1 MEYLFRKAPRTL
13 GQMAVPEYVTESV
26 FIKAIN
32 LIL

>member
-1 MEYLFRKAPRTL
+1 MDYVFRKALRPLR
-13 GQMAVPEYVTESV
+13 QMALPEYVTESV